1 MKNGKKSK
9 ILALL
14 LICPL
19 SLSALTGCG
28 GGGSDSAE
36 ARTDLNWALASEPNS
51 LDPMAIAMMST
62 FTVTYAIYDNLV
74 EQDAEGNYVEALAEK
89 WEVSKDEKTYTF
101 KLREDVKFHD
111 GTPMTAD
118 DVVYSINRTIE
129 KGWAADMTAAIDKV
143 EKVDDYTVKL
153 ILKKPFGAMI
163 GSLASP
169 YFSVMSKAY
178 AEENGEDAVERK
190 PMGTGAYKFVE
201 WVAGDHIAVE
211 ANEEYWGGAPAIK
224 TVNFK
229 PITDKNT
236 GLVALQAGETD
247 AFLNVNNSDIE
258 TVKGDENLAF
268 YSTDLAAVLSLNMNI
283 EDKAL
288 SDVKVRQAINYAIS
302 RENIITG
309 SLEGNGTP
317 ANSAISPTCD
327 GYSDKV
333 TGYDQDIEK
342 AKALLKEAGQEN
354 LKLKM
359 KIKED
364 AKLQSVAQV
373 IQNDL
378 KSAGIEME
386 IEIMEAGAYTTD
398 VYSKGD
404 YQVTLSSWC
413 AMFTDAY
420 SLLYSQFHK
429 DCYGGTGNITHVVS
443 DELSGKL
450 EDAAMKTGDE
460 KLAAYED
467 VAQYISDQAY
477 VASLVFEPTT
487 ITTNANLKG
496 VEADALGIYKIKRMS
511 W

>member
-1 MKNGKKSK
+1 MKN
-9 ILALL
+9 
-14 LICPL
+14 
-19 SLSALTGCG
+19 TG
-28 GGGSDSAE
+28 
-36 ARTDLNWALASEPNS
+36 
-51 LDPMAIAMMST
+51 
-62 FTVTYAIYDNLV
+62 V
-74 EQDAEGNYVEALAEK
+74 
-89 WEVSKDEKTYTF
+89 
-101 KLREDVKFHD
+101 
-111 GTPMTAD
+111 
-118 DVVYSINRTIE
+118 
-129 KGWAADMTAAIDKV
+129 
-143 EKVDDYTVKL
+143 
-153 ILKKPFGAMI
+153 
-163 GSLASP
+163 
-169 YFSVMSKAY
+169 
-178 AEENGEDAVERK
+178 
-190 PMGTGAYKFVE
+190 
-201 WVAGDHIAVE
+201 
-211 ANEEYWGGAPAIK
+211 APAIK